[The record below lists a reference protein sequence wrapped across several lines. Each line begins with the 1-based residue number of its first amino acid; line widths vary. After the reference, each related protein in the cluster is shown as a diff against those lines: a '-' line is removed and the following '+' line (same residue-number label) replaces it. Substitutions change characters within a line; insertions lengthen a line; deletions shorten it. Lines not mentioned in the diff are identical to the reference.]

1 MASAEDSP
9 SGRATHDS
17 AADVDPLIRLEQR
30 LERAE
35 QAAERLIAE
44 ATAAAMRKPPPSGWQ
59 RREPDSAEPAGSQN
73 EAGSRASGPGRD
85 ATGEIELLLE
95 AVRALRDRIPPDLQR
110 RLAEALREV
119 LVALR
124 ALIDWY
130 LERSQRERRETA
142 EVRDIPIL

>member
-1 MASAEDSP
+1 M
-9 SGRATHDS
+9 
-17 AADVDPLIRLEQR
+17 RLAQGPR
-30 LERAE
+30 
-35 QAAERLIAE
+35 
-44 ATAAAMRKPPPSGWQ
+44 
-59 RREPDSAEPAGSQN
+59 
-73 EAGSRASGPGRD
+73 GPGRD

>member
-1 MASAEDSP
+1 MASAEDSR
-9 SGRATHDS
+9 SAR
-17 AADVDPLIRLEQR
+17 AADQPTPDADPLIALEQR

-44 ATAAAMRKPPPSGWQ
+44 ATAAAMRRPPPSGWQ
-59 RREPDSAEPAGSQN
+59 RREPDHGDTADPEGQPRSDPSD
-73 EAGSRASGPGRD
+73 GRD
-85 ATGEIELLLE
+85 ATGEIDLLLE

-119 LVALR
+119 LIALR

-130 LERSQRERRETA
+130 LERAERQRTEST